1 MKGLRAAKKL
11 AKDAVDQASA
21 AAADAAGGVAN
32 LRTSSSAH
40 NAQPPLRE
48 LFDRID
54 ADSPGR
60 PGRLSGLIVSHSKS
74 VLYGAFVWARR
85 VLNNQKWRFPARAG
99 SGTLDRG
106 ELTTL
111 AAELG
116 LALSPAELNKAMEE
130 MAGDGRLRRGPSAIL
145 SPPF

>member
-60 PGRLSGLIVSHSKS
+60 PGRLSGLGVSHSKS

-85 VLNNQKWRFPARAG
+85 ALNNQKWRFPARAVV
-99 SGTLDRG
+99 LFA
-106 ELTTL
+106 LPLL
-111 AAELG
+111 AA
-116 LALSPAELNKAMEE
+116 LALLLK
-130 MAGDGRLRRGPSAIL
+130 L
-145 SPPF
+145 SQVTFMKVYPGEH